1 MILPAEL
8 SLNWV
13 LSAVAVL
20 LYSASALLGQQQGP
34 VAGIAP
40 WRFQCG
46 GGALV
51 RQLMLLHDG

>member
-20 LYSASALLGQQQGP
+20 LYAASALLGQQLG
-34 VAGIAP
+34 VALSLI
-40 WRFQCG
+40 
-46 GGALV
+46 
-51 RQLMLLHDG
+51 HI